1 MLTSQQSIEVTDLNK
16 FTEYCFWVIA
26 MNENGMGSASEEV
39 VTRTLSDVPSEPPQ
53 NVTVEPGS
61 STVSKKKH
69 GSKGNILIHMS

>member
-1 MLTSQQSIEVTDLNK
+1 
-16 FTEYCFWVIA
+16 

-61 STVSKKKH
+61 STVSKKNMDPKE
-69 GSKGNILIHMS
+69 IF